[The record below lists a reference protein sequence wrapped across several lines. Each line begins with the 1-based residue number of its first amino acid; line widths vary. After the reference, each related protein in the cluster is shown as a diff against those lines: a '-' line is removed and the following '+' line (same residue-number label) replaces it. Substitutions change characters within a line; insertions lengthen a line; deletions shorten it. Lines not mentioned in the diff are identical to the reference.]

1 MTFRHNRR
9 RRNRKSG
16 AESIISMLA
25 HLPWFVIVILAA
37 STYFGFDYIE
47 ATLNPRK
54 PVYQLLSMLLGY
66 GKYVAVAICFIAAV
80 ASFFRGR
87 SRKRLL
93 SKAKRSDNLIHAL
106 SQMSWREFELL
117 VGQVF
122 RERGYTVAEGKG
134 SRDGGVDLV
143 LFKDGKTSL
152 VQCKHWKSGNVGV
165 AVVRELFGVMTL
177 RGAHHGFVIC
187 SGKFT
192 KDAFVFAKQ
201 ANVSLVGLAQLERVL
216 SR

>member
-1 MTFRHNRR
+1 MTFRRNNR

-16 AESIISMLA
+16 AESIVGMLA

-87 SRKRLL
+87 SRMRLL
-93 SKAKRSDNLIHAL
+93 NKAKRSDNLAHAL
-106 SQMSWREFELL
+106 SQMSWREFEFLI
-117 VGQVF
+117 GQMF
-122 RERGYTVAEGKG
+122 RERGYSVAEGKG
-134 SRDGGVDLV
+134 SSDGGIDLT
-143 LFKDGKTSL
+143 LFKDGKTLL
-152 VQCKHWKSGNVGV
+152 VQCKHWKSSRVGV
-165 AVVRELFGVMTL
+165 TVVRELLGVMTV
-177 RGAHHGFVIC
+177 RKAHHGLVIC
-187 SGKFT
+187 SGGYT
-192 KDAFVFAKQ
+192 KEAYAFAKE
-201 ANVSLVGLAQLERVL
+201 ANISLMGLAQLERAL
-216 SR
+216 SK